1 MTFSVNFQHE
11 LVNKSRR
18 NDIDFFHHH
27 SGGAHGCAYELPL
40 NRTIK
45 HLKNASSERS
55 IRKELRGAEASTYKF
70 SKKHIIVGSLVR
82 GHRESP

>member
-1 MTFSVNFQHE
+1 
-11 LVNKSRR
+11 L
-18 NDIDFFHHH
+18 
-27 SGGAHGCAYELPL
+27 LL